1 MHKLNVKHACFCLKG
16 ALMTRL
22 DDLEVCAV
30 QYPAYFD
37 AQGPKEVAPGHEGL
51 NPRSVMCLNMG
62 FVRNKY

>member
-1 MHKLNVKHACFCLKG
+1 
-16 ALMTRL
+16 MTRL